1 VVPVTNYARRVEP
14 LDPDYGGASIV
25 GIAGALVSG
34 HRPAWFPAP
43 AREPGP
49 VVLVV
54 LDGLGWSALEAHRSL
69 LPRLA
74 GLAGGPITTV
84 APSTTAS
91 ALTSLATG
99 LAPAEHGIVGYR
111 MRVDGSVLNVLRWST
126 DNGSGPDPFVV
137 QRHDAFLGRPV
148 PVVTRGEFR
157 TTRFTEAHLR
167 GTRFVGWSTTS
178 VLVGQVRRLVDEGE
192 RLVYAY
198 YPGVDAVAHE
208 FGLHDEFFRAEL
220 VAADRLLGELLDALP
235 REVTV
240 LVTADHGQ
248 VHIGHEGWIEL
259 NALASLV
266 DAYGGDGRFRY
277 LYARRGAAA
286 ELEAAARE
294 EVGHQAWVFSRDELF
309 DGGWLGPG
317 PARPA
322 VRRRVGDVVLAA
334 RDPVAFVDPAYTREA
349 QLLAGHGSLTPDE
362 MQVPLLAGN
371 GTGT

>member
-1 VVPVTNYARRVEP
+1 VEP
-14 LDPDYGGASIV
+14 LEPDYGGASIV
-25 GIAGALVSG
+25 GIVGALASG
-34 HRPAWFPAP
+34 ARPAWFPAP
-43 AREPGP
+43 ARGDGP
-49 VVLVV
+49 VVLLV

-69 LPRLA
+69 LPNLA
-74 GLAGGPITTV
+74 GLEGGPITTV

-99 LAPAEHGIVGYR
+99 LPPVEHGIVGYR
-111 MRVDGSVLNVLRWST
+111 MRVEGAILNVLRWST
-126 DNGSGPDPFVV
+126 DDGSSPDPFVV
-137 QRHDAFLGRPV
+137 QRHPAFLGRPV

-167 GTRFVGWSTTS
+167 GSRFVGWSTPS
-178 VLVGQVRRLVDEGE
+178 ALVHLVRRLVGEGE

-198 YPGVDAVAHE
+198 YPGVDTVAHE

-220 VAADRLLGELLDALP
+220 VAADRLLGELLDVLGSEA
-235 REVTV
+235 TV

-248 VHIGHEGWIEL
+248 VHLGLEGWIQL
-259 NALASLV
+259 DALAPLV

-286 ELEAAARE
+286 ELEAAARD
-294 EVGHQAWVFSRDELF
+294 EVGHQAWVMSRDELL

-322 VRRRVGDVVLAA
+322 VRRRIGDVILAA
-334 RDPVAFVDPAYTREA
+334 REPVAFVDPGYTRES
-349 QLLAGHGSLTPDE
+349 QLLAGHGSVTPDE
-362 MQVPLLAGN
+362 MQVPLLAARGA
-371 GTGT
+371 GR